1 MKGII
6 LSGGHGTR
14 LSPLTKITS
23 KQLLPIYDRQMIFY
37 PLQVLLD
44 AGITEIMIIVAPEY
58 SGSYLNLLGSG
69 SKYGVKFTYE
79 VQEKPAGLAQAFQ
92 IGASFIGDD
101 NVTMILGDNI
111 FGDDLSEEIK
121 NFDGG
126 AKIFAKKVTDPERF
140 GVVKFGQNGIA
151 QIIVEKPI
159 EFISDYAITG
169 LYVYDHRVV
178 EAARGLK
185 PSPRGEL
192 EITDL
197 HNWYL
202 EKGEL
207 TVVVIDGQWYDAGTY
222 DSLFQA
228 GQFMFNRAHG
238 IKS

>member
-1 MKGII
+1 MKGIV

-23 KQLLPIYDRQMIFY
+23 KQLLPIYDRQMVFY

-69 SKYGVKFTYE
+69 SKYGAKFTYE

-92 IGASFIGDD
+92 IGASFIGEDD
-101 NVTMILGDNI
+101 VAMILGDNI
-111 FGDDLSEEIK
+111 FGDDLSSEIK

-140 GVVKFGQNGIA
+140 GVVKFSKNGIA
-151 QIIVEKPI
+151 QIIVEKPT

-178 EAARGLK
+178 EAASGLK

-207 TVVVIDGQWYDAGTY
+207 TVVVINGQWYDAGTH

-228 GQFMFNRAHG
+228 GQFMYNRTKG
-238 IKS
+238 IES